1 MRVVAL
7 LACVA
12 ALCVAL
18 WRHGPP
24 RSRDATRPAP
34 RPTAMPTARPAP
46 RPTGAESAEPHHP
59 ERGLTDDA
67 LATALSP
74 NSGAGPRS
82 REATRPTAMPT
93 ARPAPRPTGAA
104 SAESH
109 RAERR
114 LTDNSLATALSSNY
128 GAGGTSACGYGTTMC
143 TCVAM
148 FMRSLAYT
156 GTIPSELG
164 DSKRARPCSGIR
176 VLLHRWS
183 IAYIA

>member
-34 RPTAMPTARPAP
+34 
-46 RPTGAESAEPHHP
+46 
-59 ERGLTDDA
+59 
-67 LATALSP
+67 
-74 NSGAGPRS
+74 
-82 REATRPTAMPT
+82 RPTAMPT